1 MNKTDSSE
9 NWYSRGKTEAD
20 KGIPR
25 NERAVGVVIFAV
37 NFFVM
42 LYFVAHQVW
51 STGFFTS
58 AFGTVEMIMLYGYLV
73 AWMITS
79 ALDGIFGQR
88 LLSRIFDAFGGV
100 LFMAISLVW
109 LLAVFPF
116 DFAYFANVLPVSIR
130 FVVQL
135 ISNDIARVIMVI
147 GTIAFLVASVYSP
160 IAYKFVNIQRFKR
173 EQKQ

>member
-1 MNKTDSSE
+1 MNKPESTE
-9 NWYSRGKTEAD
+9 NWFSKGKAEAD

-25 NERAVGVVIFAV
+25 NERFVGVVIFAV
-37 NFFVM
+37 TLLVM

-58 AFGTVEMIMLYGYLV
+58 EFGVLEMVMLYGFLV
-73 AWMITS
+73 AWEITS
-79 ALDGIFGQR
+79 ALEGIFGQR

-109 LLAVFPF
+109 LLVVFPF
-116 DFAYFANVLPVSIR
+116 DFTYFANVLPDSIR
-130 FVVQL
+130 FLVQW

-147 GTIAFLVASVYSP
+147 GIIAFLVASVYSP
-160 IAYKFVNIQRFKR
+160 IAYKFVNIQRFKS
-173 EQKQ
+173 EKK